1 MIIPGLSSVSSLQ
14 PHCTAL
20 STWTSDASQLSQ
32 EHGTFSCSKPL
43 IDGYLRKIRSI
54 CPIST
59 TRTTSQPEPEHSV
72 YRAVRRAGQQVAL
85 QEMSCSSSNRSF
97 TVVLKGFQQWK
108 PALLH
113 KLLCHLQGISDIRL
127 TQWHQPATVGCNYSS
142 WLKAL
147 GYQVWSSLLSYC
159 SHLPVDHQLPA
170 CTGHPYSRSPSL
182 GRPF

>member
-1 MIIPGLSSVSSLQ
+1 MIKYFIFTYIKIPFMGVEQKPLNCIKNDFKHCLYMIIPGLSSVSSLQ

-127 TQWHQPATVGCNYSS
+127 TQ
-142 WLKAL
+142 
-147 GYQVWSSLLSYC
+147 
-159 SHLPVDHQLPA
+159 
-170 CTGHPYSRSPSL
+170 
-182 GRPF
+182 